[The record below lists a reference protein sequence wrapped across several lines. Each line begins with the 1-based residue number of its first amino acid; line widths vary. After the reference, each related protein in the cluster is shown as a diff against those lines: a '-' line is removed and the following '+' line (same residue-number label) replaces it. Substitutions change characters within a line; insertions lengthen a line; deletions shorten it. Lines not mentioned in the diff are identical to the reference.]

1 MPGFGS
7 GPFGGEPFG
16 EFKWSRRMLFE
27 WTGQSSGHLV
37 ATVGRLPAGNFGE
50 VLGSA
55 APKPCNRSR
64 RAAARSE
71 ARTRAALTS
80 ESRIRLSII

>member
-1 MPGFGS
+1 MVS
-7 GPFGGEPFG
+7 TDA
-16 EFKWSRRMLFE
+16 FE

-80 ESRIRLSII
+80 ESRIRQLSITHYQRRQAEYNEVRPEY